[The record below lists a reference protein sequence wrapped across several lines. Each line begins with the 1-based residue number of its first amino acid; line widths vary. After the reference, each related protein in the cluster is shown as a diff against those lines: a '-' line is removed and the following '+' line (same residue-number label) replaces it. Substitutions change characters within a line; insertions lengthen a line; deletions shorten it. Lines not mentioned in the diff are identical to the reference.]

1 MLNLQRMSLFIAV
14 VDSGSFTAAAA
25 ASGQTKAVVS
35 FNIRQLEKELGVR
48 HCCK

>member
-25 ASGQTKAVVS
+25 ALGQNKSGS
-35 FNIRQLEKELGVR
+35 EF
-48 HCCK
+48 

>member
-25 ASGQTKAVVS
+25 HRAKQK
-35 FNIRQLEKELGVR
+35 R
-48 HCCK
+48 